1 MSYHQTVAAH
11 HRTTYREN
19 LMMVAQQMTNPLRS
33 AITVVPGRGEFMSI
47 ADLVG
52 EKRARRAADRDR
64 RNPDNPTPRSRRGI
78 FRPEEIETGEYI
90 DKADKWD
97 AAMDPTSA
105 LFRANIAAVRRGEF
119 DAILGIVEQEDG
131 SFTVGQTGILGQ
143 ASGGKTG
150 ATKSAI
156 PASQI
161 ISDSGDTG
169 LTLDKLREVKKK
181 LEKSNYALEQEASFY
196 GLITPEQKD
205 DLIGIAAATGTSL
218 NAFAIEQLQTG
229 RPTSLMGFNW
239 IFTNRLPLDAN
250 GKRMCV
256 FWDKSNIVAAEWE
269 PLSGNIWND
278 TSAKNLPYIH
288 VSCCIDATR
297 VQDKGMF
304 VVPCTEPA

>member
-1 MSYHQTVAAH
+1 MSFQQNVEAH

-19 LMMVAQQMTNPLRS
+19 LMMVAQQMQNPLRN
-33 AITVVPGRGEFMSI
+33 AVTIVPGKGEFMSI
-47 ADLVG
+47 ADLIG

-78 FRPEEIETGEYI
+78 FRPEMIEDGEYI

-105 LFRANIAAVRRGEF
+105 LFRGNIASVRRGEF
-119 DAILGIVEQEDG
+119 DAILGIVEQSDG
-131 SFTVGQTGILGQ
+131 SFKVGQTGILGQ
-143 ASGGKTG
+143 ANDGKVG
-150 ATKSAI
+150 ATKTPI

-161 ISDSGDTG
+161 ISDGNNTG

-181 LEKSNYALEQEASFY
+181 LEKSNYALEMEAEFY

-205 DLIGIAAATGTSL
+205 DLIGIAAASGTAL
-218 NAFAIEQLQTG
+218 NAFTIEQLQTG
-229 RPTSLMGFNW
+229 KPTSLLGFNW

-250 GKRMCV
+250 GKRMTV
-256 FWDKSNIVAAEWE
+256 FWDKANIVAAEWE
-269 PLSGNIWND
+269 ALSGDIWND
-278 TSAKNLPYIH
+278 THAKNLPYIYA
-288 VSCCIDATR
+288 SCCIDATR
-297 VQDKGMF
+297 VQDKGVF